1 MAPYYPIFL
10 NLTDAPC
17 VVVGGGEV
25 AARKARGLAEAGAR
39 VTAVAPE
46 FRPEFDGLEAVERLV
61 QAYEP
66 SVLAGARV
74 VIAATDDAR
83 LNESVSRD
91 ARAVGALV
99 NVVDAP
105 APLAGVGVPVLATPP
120 CERVVPGQ
128 RNRQRGRAPALADF
142 IVPATVVRGGLVLA
156 VSTGGACPALAA
168 RVRREL
174 EEAYPETY
182 AEFLALLGA
191 VRSEVLATV
200 DSAATRRAI
209 LARLA
214 GHEFLASFMA
224 DGPRATLRRM
234 RRFIADEGRR
244 VEGVGRKEQAAA
256 CRASQVIRQPYTP
269 PPPPYS
275 LRLVGV
281 NHRTAPVAV
290 RERLAFDG
298 EAAAAALAAFRRRW
312 PNAEGV
318 LVSTCNRVEF
328 YVAAERDEPDTR
340 TLAEFVADAQGL
352 TADQFADFLYT
363 YGDRAAARHLFSVV
377 SGLDSQVVGEAQVTS
392 QVKEAYRLAAA
403 AGTTGVVLNRLF
415 QRSFRVARR
424 VHRDTD
430 VGRHPVSVGSVAAA
444 VARGILEPA
453 QRKTVLLIGAG
464 ETADLALRHLRTLG
478 VSRVLVANRTAERS
492 ADLARRHGG
501 ESVPFEAL
509 VEVLAEADI
518 VISSTSAPHAILT
531 AAQVREARRR
541 RRGNGP
547 LFIIDIAVPRDV
559 EPSVNDIDDVTLYN
573 IDDLERACEAN
584 RRTRRR
590 QVETG
595 LMLVER
601 EADAFLAWMQSLSA
615 GPVIRALRRRLDETG
630 REAVQRLIS
639 RLDHP
644 TERDAQQIELMIRRF
659 ANRLAHR
666 PITVLRRAAARGAAL
681 PYLALVRDLFG
692 LQREAETSDD
702 GEPTTTPA
710 RR

>member
-1 MAPYYPIFL
+1 MAPYYPVFL
-10 NLTDAPC
+10 NVTDAPC
-17 VVVGGGEV
+17 VVVGGGDV
-25 AARKARGLAEAGAR
+25 AARKARSLAEAGAR
-39 VTAVAPE
+39 VTAVALEFCPE
-46 FRPEFDGLEAVERLV
+46 FEALETVKCLVRP
-61 QAYEP
+61 YEP

-74 VIAATDDAR
+74 VVAATDDAA

-91 ARAVGALV
+91 ARAAEALV
-99 NVVDAP
+99 NVVD
-105 APLAGVGVPVLATPP
+105 T
-120 CERVVPGQ
+120 
-128 RNRQRGRAPALADF
+128 PALADF

-156 VSTGGACPALAA
+156 ISTGGACPALAA

-174 EEAYPETY
+174 EEAYPDVY
-182 AEFLALLGA
+182 AEFVALLRT
-191 VRSEVLATV
+191 VRGEVLEAV

-214 GHEFLASFMA
+214 GHEFLASLAA
-224 DGPRATLRRM
+224 DGPRTTLRRM

-244 VEGVGRKEQAAA
+244 AEGVGRREKGAAGRAGQA
-256 CRASQVIRQPYTP
+256 IPQPYAL

-275 LRLVGV
+275 LHLVGV

-298 EAAAAALAAFRRRW
+298 EATAAALAAFGQRW
-312 PNAEGV
+312 PNAEGI

-328 YVAAERDEPDTR
+328 YVAAEASEPDAR
-340 TLAEFVADAQGL
+340 ALAEFVAEARGL
-352 TADQFADFLYT
+352 TADQFADFLYA
-363 YGDRAAARHLFSVV
+363 YSNRAAARHLFSVV
-377 SGLDSQVVGEAQVTS
+377 SGLDSQVVGEAQIAS
-392 QVKEAYRLAAA
+392 QVKEAYRLATAA
-403 AGTTGVVLNRLF
+403 ATTGTVLNRLF
-415 QRSFRVARR
+415 QRSFRVAKR

-430 VGRHPVSVGSVAAA
+430 IGRHPVSVASVAAA
-444 VARGILEPA
+444 LAGRILEPA
-453 QRKTVLLIGAG
+453 QPKTVLLIGAG
-464 ETADLALRHLRTLG
+464 ETADLALRHLRTPG

-518 VISSTSAPHAILT
+518 VISSTSAPGAILT
-531 AAQVREARRR
+531 AEQVREARRQ

-590 QVETG
+590 QVATS
-595 LMLVER
+595 LALVEQ
-601 EADAFLAWMQSLSA
+601 EANAFEAWMQSLSA
-615 GPVIRALRRRLDETG
+615 GPVIRALRRRLDEIG
-630 REAVQRLIS
+630 RQEVRRLIS

-644 TERDAQQIELMIRRF
+644 TEHDAQRIELMIRRF

-666 PITVLRRAAARGAAL
+666 PITVLRRAAAGGAAL
-681 PYLALVRDLFG
+681 PYLTLVQNLFG
-692 LQREAETSDD
+692 LKREAETSDD
-702 GEPTTTPA
+702 DEPTTPA